1 MIQLGQLVY
10 QKLVVTEVT
19 QSRMLK
25 KLYHF
30 DDKEESF
37 FVYVKQH
44 LSTCLGRFIRKV
56 FFWTAKLFWFAL
68 KERERIIIPFLE
80 NWKLKEPD
88 RGRDGGGS

>member
-1 MIQLGQLVY
+1 MIQLGQLVH
-10 QKLVVTEVT
+10 QTLVVTEVT

-30 DDKEESF
+30 DDNEEFF
-37 FVYVKQH
+37 FVYEKQH
-44 LSTCLGRFIRKV
+44 PCVFKKV
-56 FFWTAKLFWFAL
+56 YSKSFLWTVKLFWFAL

-88 RGRDGGGS
+88 RGRDGGGGS